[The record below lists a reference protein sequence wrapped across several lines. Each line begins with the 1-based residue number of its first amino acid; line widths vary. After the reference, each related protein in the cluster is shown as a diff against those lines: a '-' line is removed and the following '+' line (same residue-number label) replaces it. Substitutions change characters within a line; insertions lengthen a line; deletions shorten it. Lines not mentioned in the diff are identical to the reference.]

1 MEITLTTEAVDLVRR
16 KGGTV
21 ALDLVRGVGC
31 GKPTEVVADMFL
43 KGKDLSSYLPAE
55 QDGVTVLVSPAMSRS
70 GAQVQVDTKGAAFW
84 RTLQVRTDAA
94 GSGSG
99 SSCST

>member
-1 MEITLTTEAVDLVRR
+1 MEISLTTEAVDLVRR

-31 GKPTEVVADMFL
+31 GKPTEVVADVFL

-55 QDGVTVLVSPAMSRS
+55 QEGVTVLVSPAMGRS
-70 GAQVQVDTKGAAFW
+70 VAQVQLATKGAGFW
-84 RTLQVRTDAA
+84 RTLQVRTDVA
-94 GSGSG
+94 GPGA
-99 SSCST
+99 SCST